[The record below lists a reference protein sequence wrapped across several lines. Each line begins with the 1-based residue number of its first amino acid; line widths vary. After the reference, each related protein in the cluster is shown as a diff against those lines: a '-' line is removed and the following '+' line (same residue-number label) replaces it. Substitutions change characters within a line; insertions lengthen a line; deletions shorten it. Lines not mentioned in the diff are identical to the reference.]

1 MSIVGVA
8 LFALV
13 LSACDP
19 SAVDQNSQAAR
30 RAEESNR
37 SAQNDVMARATA
49 QIPVPKINNFL
60 ARKALSEYMKRMDD
74 PAKTWYV
81 YILADTG
88 AQLGYYVASTY
99 PQSSCSF
106 MTPPEQ
112 VKEINVGGQGSNPI
126 AITSAPSL
134 MGVYYKGGGCDNTF
148 FFDAASGALIILTGV
163 HTWASD
169 VPLDVDAPLI
179 KVEGKAT
186 ASANSTSIPK

>member
-1 MSIVGVA
+1 MRFLSRIAAFVA
-8 LFALV
+8 IGFAAV
-13 LSACDP
+13 MLSACEP
-19 SAVDQNSQAAR
+19 EAASSQAAR
-30 RAEESNR
+30 QAEAANR

-60 ARKALSEYMKRMDD
+60 ARKALAEYMKRMDD

-81 YILADTG
+81 YILSDTG
-88 AQLGYYVASTY
+88 AKLGYYVAANY

-112 VKEINVGGQGSNPI
+112 VREYSGSNGS
-126 AITSAPSL
+126 AAVAVTSTPSL

-148 FFDAASGALIILTGV
+148 FFDASSGALIILTGV
-163 HTWASD
+163 KTWASD

-179 KVEGKAT
+179 KVVKT
-186 ASANSTSIPK
+186 Q

>member
-1 MSIVGVA
+1 MKFLSRIAAFVA
-8 LFALV
+8 IGFATV
-13 LSACDP
+13 ILSACEP
-19 SAVDQNSQAAR
+19 SQANDAAR
-30 RAEESNR
+30 AAQRAEEANKT
-37 SAQNDVMARATA
+37 AQNDIMARATA
-49 QIPVPKINNFL
+49 QVPVPKINNFL
-60 ARKALSEYMKRMDD
+60 ARKNLAEYMKRMDD

-88 AQLGYYVASTY
+88 AKLGYYVASTY

-112 VKEINVGGQGSNPI
+112 VREINVHGGTQSANPI
-126 AITSAPSL
+126 AVTSAPSL

-179 KVEGKAT
+179 KVAKT
-186 ASANSTSIPK
+186 Q